1 MNDALKRL
9 FLSSTGMTPAGAIA
23 LAEFLPESKSLL
35 HLDLTLNNLD
45 IAGVMALS
53 SGLKANHT
61 MRCLDLNIPP
71 TDEEMAR
78 YVSRIFPRVSRSHRR
93 CRMCRDILNT
103 CIRNTEEA
111 ERAANPSSPDG
122 ASGRGQ
128 GKGVWNMIEESEL
141 ARTFRQDDQK
151 KVTAVSDA
159 SPVASTPPTDVPSAA
174 QQTAA
179 SIVARARAQKQQLE
193 DVLARSPSS
202 SSVVPSAAVQEEL
215 KEVAANV
222 KEAQISLMTV
232 IETMTEP
239 GRLQEL
245 LALNDGL
252 TTLLGRCAP
261 PKRDASLHGLGLHVE
276 NGKAN
281 GSAAEGTLGNGHA
294 VHGSDESDDEPLT
307 PRIDKG
313 KGRAEPEPVEPEKV
327 LTPASFH
334 LGDSD
339 DEDAHLGDELIVTD
353 QDGVMSPTTDM

>member
-1 MNDALKRL
+1 
-9 FLSSTGMTPAGAIA
+9 
-23 LAEFLPESKSLL
+23 
-35 HLDLTLNNLD
+35 
-45 IAGVMALS
+45 
-53 SGLKANHT
+53 
-61 MRCLDLNIPP
+61 
-71 TDEEMAR
+71 
-78 YVSRIFPRVSRSHRR
+78 
-93 CRMCRDILNT
+93 MCRDILNT

-159 SPVASTPPTDVPSAA
+159 SPAASTPPTDVPSAA

-179 SIVARARAQKQQLE
+179 GIVARARAQKQQLE

-202 SSVVPSAAVQEEL
+202 SSSAAPSETVQEEV
-215 KEVAANV
+215 KEAAANV
-222 KEAQISLMTV
+222 KEAQVALMTV
-232 IETMTEP
+232 IETTTEP

-245 LALNDGL
+245 LALNDDL
-252 TTLLGRCAP
+252 TALLSRCAP

-281 GSAAEGTLGNGHA
+281 GSASEEALANGHA
-294 VHGSDESDDEPLT
+294 VHTTDDSDDEPLT

-339 DEDAHLGDELIVTD
+339 DEDAHLGDVVVTGEDGIV
-353 QDGVMSPTTDM
+353 SPTTDM